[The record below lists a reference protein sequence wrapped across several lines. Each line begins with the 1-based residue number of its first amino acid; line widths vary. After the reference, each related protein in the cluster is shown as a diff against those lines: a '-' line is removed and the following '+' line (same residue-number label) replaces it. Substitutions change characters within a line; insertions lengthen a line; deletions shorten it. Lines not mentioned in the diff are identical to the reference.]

1 MLTTGIEL
9 EELADNLRLKRM
21 LLRGLTNDMYNRLEN
36 IKALRKKLEKELGTA
51 VKTVRKEQR

>member
-21 LLRGLTNDMYNRLEN
+21 LLRELTSNVQDRLGN

-51 VKTVRKEQR
+51 VKTVRKE

>member
-21 LLRGLTNDMYNRLEN
+21 LLRGLTNDTYNRSAD
-36 IKALRKKLEKELGTA
+36 IKALREKIQKGIGTA
-51 VKTVRKEQR
+51 AKAAKKE